1 MTSRVG
7 MVGFCFGGGIT
18 WQVATQMAELKAA
31 VPFYGPPP
39 AADAVPGIQAAVLA
53 IYGGRDSRITSTQPA
68 IEAAMLANGK
78 TYEKVIYPDADH
90 AFFNDTGT
98 RYNEAAARDAWAQTL
113 AWFGK
118 YLA

>member
-1 MTSRVG
+1 
-7 MVGFCFGGGIT
+7 
-18 WQVATQMAELKAA
+18 
-31 VPFYGPPP
+31 
-39 AADAVPGIQAAVLA
+39 VLA
-53 IYGGRDSRITSTQPA
+53 IYGGRDTRITSTQPA

-78 TYEKVIYPDADH
+78 TYSKVIYPDADH

-113 AWFGK
+113 AWFGN